1 MPTHRQKKT
10 ATKVVEARG
19 NMGKAMIAG
28 GYTKASAKN
37 PKNLTDSKGWKELM
51 ESNLPDNLLARKH
64 QALLNKKEIVVV
76 GKGKDRE
83 VLPTK
88 EIDATAVA
96 KGLDLAYKIKNKYPA
111 ERVIDE
117 GVRDKVDELSA
128 RLKVWIEGDK
138 KK

>member
-1 MPTHRQKKT
+1 MPTHRQKRT
-10 ATKVVEARG
+10 ATKMVETGG
-19 NMGKAMIAG
+19 NVSKAMVAG
-28 GYTKASAKN
+28 GYSPKTAHN
-37 PKNLTDSKGWKELM
+37 PKKLTDSNGWKELM
-51 ESNLPDNLLARKH
+51 ESNIPDDLLARKH
-64 QALLNKKEIVVV
+64 QELLNKKVMFVS
-76 GKGKDRE
+76 GKGKARKT
-83 VLPTK
+83 LATK

-117 GVRDKVDELSA
+117 GVRGKVDELSA

>member
-1 MPTHRQKKT
+1 MPTVKQKKT
-10 ATKVVEARG
+10 ATKMVEKGG
-19 NMGKAMIAG
+19 NVSKAMVAG
-28 GYTKASAKN
+28 GYSPQTAHN
-37 PKNLTDSKGWKELM
+37 PKKLTESKGWKELM
-51 ESNLPDNLLARKH
+51 ESNIPDNLLARKH
-64 QALLNKKEIVVV
+64 QALLNKKEIIVV

-83 VLPTK
+83 ALTTK

-117 GVRDKVDELSA
+117 GLRDKVDELSG
-128 RLKVWIEGDK
+128 RLKAWIGEK